1 MIFFKML
8 KHKKLNKAILWA
20 MYFLFLEFKRLW
32 LIRLKEILTFYH
44 KEDFSTK
51 EYVAT
56 MF

>member
-20 MYFLFLEFKRLW
+20 IYFLFLEFKRLW

-51 EYVAT
+51 EHVAT